1 MKRFFFFIILIYC
14 SIVALGQ
21 SFTLKGRVLDG
32 NMSPIELA
40 TVSVLQ
46 QGKVTMTNLKGEFS
60 IQLHSADSVVVSFS
74 MVGYK
79 TKKRILRNP
88 RGKQNLQIILYS
100 DNNIDEIQ
108 VKGQKIQTT
117 QTQEL
122 KNSDL
127 KNINAASG
135 NNVEKLVQMQAGVTT
150 HSELSSQYNVR
161 GGAFDENSVYINNIE
176 VYRPFLVRSGEKID
190 FSTGGFESRYGD
202 KMSSVLNITYKR
214 PTRFE
219 ASTEASLMGGGI
231 YVGYGNKKLSW
242 TNSIRYKTNRL
253 LLGSLETNGEY
264 RPNFLDYQTY
274 LSYRPNERWTIDLI
288 GSINNNHY
296 NFKPTN
302 RETSF
307 GTMENVKSFRI
318 YFDGQEKDI
327 FRTYFGSVALT
338 RLFSK
343 NTTLSLQASAFS
355 TNERECYDIQGQY
368 WLTQTETSENLG
380 VGTYFEHTRN
390 YLKAHVESFKM
401 TFKHQIYKHS
411 IEIGATLKMEH
422 IKNNSTE
429 YEMRDSSGYSIP
441 HTGKDLYMIY
451 SLRERNTINT
461 NRFEVYAQD
470 TWRFASTNGNTH
482 FTLNYGIRLSHWNF
496 NRETIVSPRLSLG
509 IIPAFNENVTFR
521 LATGLYYQAPFYKEL
536 RDTSTVNRITTVNL
550 NRNIRSQQ
558 SIHFIAGYDYRFKIN
573 NRPFRFTAEAYYK
586 ALQNLIPYSVN
597 NVKVVYYG
605 KNEASGHITGLDLKL
620 YGEFVPGTDSWLSL
634 SVMDTKMKLHEQTI
648 PMPTDQR
655 YSLNLF
661 FTDYFPNTDKWKMS
675 LSLSLA
681 DGLPFSAPH
690 QEQYRASFRAPAYKR
705 ADIGMSYCLFDKTK
719 QGKESLFRNVW
730 LGLECLNVFGIN
742 NVNSYYWVTDV
753 TNQQYAVPNYLTGR
767 MLNARLT
774 VEF

>member
-1 MKRFFFFIILIYC
+1 
-14 SIVALGQ
+14 
-21 SFTLKGRVLDG
+21 
-32 NMSPIELA
+32 MSPIELA

-176 VYRPFLVRSGEKID
+176 VYRPFLVRSGQQEGLSVINPNMVEKID

-368 WLTQTETSENLG
+368 WLTQTKTSENLG

-401 TFKHQIYKHS
+401 TFKHQLYKHS

-605 KNEASGHITGLDLKL
+605 KNEASGHITGIDLKL

-634 SVMDTKMKLHEQTI
+634 SVMDTKMKLHEQII

>member
-1 MKRFFFFIILIYC
+1 
-14 SIVALGQ
+14 
-21 SFTLKGRVLDG
+21 
-32 NMSPIELA
+32 
-40 TVSVLQ
+40 
-46 QGKVTMTNLKGEFS
+46 
-60 IQLHSADSVVVSFS
+60 
-74 MVGYK
+74 
-79 TKKRILRNP
+79 
-88 RGKQNLQIILYS
+88 
-100 DNNIDEIQ
+100 
-108 VKGQKIQTT
+108 
-117 QTQEL
+117 
-122 KNSDL
+122 
-127 KNINAASG
+127 
-135 NNVEKLVQMQAGVTT
+135 
-150 HSELSSQYNVR
+150 
-161 GGAFDENSVYINNIE
+161 
-176 VYRPFLVRSGEKID
+176 
-190 FSTGGFESRYGD
+190 
-202 KMSSVLNITYKR
+202 
-214 PTRFE
+214 
-219 ASTEASLMGGGI
+219 
-231 YVGYGNKKLSW
+231 
-242 TNSIRYKTNRL
+242 
-253 LLGSLETNGEY
+253 
-264 RPNFLDYQTY
+264 
-274 LSYRPNERWTIDLI
+274 
-288 GSINNNHY
+288 
-296 NFKPTN
+296 
-302 RETSF
+302 
-307 GTMENVKSFRI
+307 MENVKSFRI

-401 TFKHQIYKHS
+401 TFKHQLYKHS

-605 KNEASGHITGLDLKL
+605 KNEASGHITGIDLKL